1 MHMVAGFF
9 AVVTVDAFVFG
20 NVSTTTGIEALV
32 AVNYSE
38 QNLCQSI
45 AGIDA
50 CSMHESCIH
59 GLKGGFK
66 CTESGKK
73 KLNSSAFRL
82 ITVFAQ
88 I

>member
-1 MHMVAGFF
+1 MHLVAGSF

-20 NVSTTTGIEALV
+20 NVSTMAGIKALV

-38 QNLCQSI
+38 QNTCQSI
-45 AGIDA
+45 VGIDA

-59 GLKGGFK
+59 RIKGGPK
-66 CTESGKK
+66 CTDSGGA
-73 KLNSSAFRL
+73 LNFSAFRPN
-82 ITVFAQ
+82 TVFAQ